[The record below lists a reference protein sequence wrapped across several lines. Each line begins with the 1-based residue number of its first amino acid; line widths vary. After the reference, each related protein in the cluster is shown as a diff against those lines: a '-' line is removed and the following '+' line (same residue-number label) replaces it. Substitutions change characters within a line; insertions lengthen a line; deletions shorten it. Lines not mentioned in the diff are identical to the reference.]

1 VDHPF
6 ADLIGLTVEQ
16 QGDGKSTLLLPVDGR
31 HLNPHGVVHGA
42 VIYAM
47 ADTGMGAA
55 LYSVLDAGY
64 ACATIDISIS
74 YFRPVVDG
82 QLLCQTVV
90 ENKGRTVA
98 HLTARITQND
108 KLVAQASGNFAIISV
123 PLERR

>member
-6 ADLIGLTVEQ
+6 ADLIGLTVDQ
-16 QGDGKSTLLLPVDGR
+16 QGYGCSTLLLPVDGR

-108 KLVAQASGNFAIISV
+108 KLVAQASGNFAIISA

>member
-1 VDHPF
+1 MDHPF

-16 QGDGKSTLLLPVDGR
+16 QADGKSRLLLPVDGR

-74 YFRPVVDG
+74 YFRPVLDG
-82 QLLCQTVV
+82 QLLCQTVL
-90 ENKGRTVA
+90 ENKGRSVA

-108 KLVAQASGNFAIISV
+108 KLVAQASGNFAIISA

>member
-1 VDHPF
+1 
-6 ADLIGLTVEQ
+6 
-16 QGDGKSTLLLPVDGR
+16 
-31 HLNPHGVVHGA
+31 
-42 VIYAM
+42 M

>member
-1 VDHPF
+1 MDHPF

-16 QGDGKSTLLLPVDGR
+16 QADGKSRLLLPVDGR

-82 QLLCQTVV
+82 QLLCQTVL
-90 ENKGRTVA
+90 ENKGRSVA

-108 KLVAQASGNFAIISV
+108 KLVAQASGNFAIISA

>member
-6 ADLIGLTVEQ
+6 ADLIGLTLEH
-16 QGDGKSTLLLPVDGR
+16 QGDGSSTLMLSVDGR

-55 LYSVLDAGY
+55 LYSTLDAGY
-64 ACATIDISIS
+64 ACATIDISIT
-74 YFRPVVDG
+74 YFRPVIEG
-82 QLLCQTVV
+82 HLLCQTILD
-90 ENKGRTVA
+90 NKGRTVA

-108 KLVAQASGNFAIISV
+108 KLIAQASGNFAIM
-123 PLERR
+123 PTPPERR

>member
-16 QGDGKSTLLLPVDGR
+16 QGDGKSTLLLPLDGR

-108 KLVAQASGNFAIISV
+108 KLVAQASGNFAIISA

>member
-1 VDHPF
+1 MDHPF

-82 QLLCQTVV
+82 QLRCQTVV

>member
-1 VDHPF
+1 MDHPF

-16 QGDGKSTLLLPVDGR
+16 QGDGKSTLLLPVDDR

-108 KLVAQASGNFAIISV
+108 KLVAQASGNFAIISA

>member
-16 QGDGKSTLLLPVDGR
+16 QGDGSSTLLLPVDGR

>member
-1 VDHPF
+1 MDHPF
-6 ADLIGLTVEQ
+6 ADLIGLTVEK
-16 QGDGKSTLLLPVDGR
+16 QGDGSSTLLLPVDGR

-82 QLLCQTVV
+82 QLRCQTVV

>member
-1 VDHPF
+1 MDHPF
-6 ADLIGLTVEQ
+6 ADLIGLIIKQ
-16 QGDGKSTLLLPVDGR
+16 QGDGSSTLLLPVDGR

-82 QLLCQTVV
+82 QLLCQTVL

-108 KLVAQASGNFAIISV
+108 KLVAQASGNFAIISA